1 MNKMKNSIFKTI
13 TILTLI
19 LISGCEDV
27 LDRKPIDKISE
38 EDVWQKESLI
48 QGYILD
54 LYNRFPHFKFERM
67 YHYSDEGTG
76 SGGNSNAVTEG
87 TLSRNN
93 VLSAIEYWDYSYIR
107 SINLFLEKIQS
118 TPLSQELRN
127 QLEGEAKVM
136 RAVAYLELAKRYG
149 GVPLVTTV
157 IDPFQ
162 EISDDLKSR
171 VKEEAIYDF
180 INVELSDAIELL
192 SLTTATTP
200 IARINKWSA
209 LAFQASANLW
219 AASIAKFGTVELDGL
234 VGVPASR
241 ANEFYS
247 KASSAAGEVI
257 NSRKYSLYNVNP
269 DKAKNYQNIFL
280 VEGNSEIMFAF
291 QYNGVEVKHDFDHWI
306 APARFASGQGAR
318 CNPLL
323 ELILQYENK
332 DGTDE
337 DYTQYFNENHL
348 FADGMDIFKRK
359 DPRLFGTVLFQGSWF
374 VNDFI
379 KTYEGIDTGVVANRS
394 KIINNPS
401 LYYQGVT
408 QVGVDSRL
416 VVGDDKTTNSGFLL
430 RKFMDEPSLPL
441 PVGESKVDWPT
452 LRFAELYLT
461 KAEADFQLGD
471 LASAVTAINKVRERA
486 GISLLNESTISMKRI
501 QTEWMAEFAFENK
514 RFWDLRR
521 WRLAQGVLNHQFNGL
536 RTIWH
541 KNSNKYYFLPLLAEP
556 FNRVFRPEHYY
567 NPISASR
574 INNNP
579 LLVQNPLY

>member
-1 MNKMKNSIFKTI
+1 MKKMKNSITKTA
-13 TILTLI
+13 LI
-19 LISGCEDV
+19 LALIIISGCEDV

-48 QGYILD
+48 QGYILE
-54 LYNRFPHFKFERM
+54 LYNRFPHFDFDRL

-76 SGGNSNAVTEG
+76 SSGNSNAVTQG
-87 TLSRNN
+87 TLSRSN
-93 VLSAIEYWDYSYIR
+93 VLSDIEYWDYSYIR
-107 SINLFLEKIQS
+107 SVNLFLEKIQG

-127 QLEGEAKVM
+127 QLEGEATVM
-136 RAVAYLELAKRYG
+136 RAVAYFELAKRYG
-149 GVPLVTTV
+149 GVPLVTSV
-157 IDPFQ
+157 INPYL
-162 EISDDLKSR
+162 EISDELKSR
-171 VKEEAIYDF
+171 VPEEAIYDF
-180 INVELSDAIELL
+180 VDTELTRAAELL
-192 SLTTATTP
+192 SLTTATVPT
-200 IARINKWSA
+200 ARTNKWSA
-209 LAFQASANLW
+209 LAFQARSNLW
-219 AASIAKFGTVELDGL
+219 AASIAKFGTVELNGL
-234 VGVPASR
+234 VGVPAGR
-241 ANEFYS
+241 ANEFYT
-247 KASSAAGEVI
+247 KASNAAELVLSSG
-257 NSRKYSLYNVNP
+257 KYSLYDENS

-280 VEGNSEIMFAF
+280 DEGNSEIIFAME
-291 QYNGVEVKHDFDHWI
+291 YNGVEVKHDFDHWI

-323 ELILQYENK
+323 ELILQYENI
-332 DGTDE
+332 DGTEE

-374 VNDFI
+374 VNDNI
-379 KTYEGIDTGVVANRS
+379 KTYEGIDTGVVANRA

-452 LRFAELYLT
+452 LRLAEVYLT
-461 KAEADFQLGD
+461 KAEADFQLGS
-471 LASAVTAINKVRERA
+471 LADAVTAFNKTRERA
-486 GISLLNESTISMKRI
+486 GISLVDETTISMKKI

-521 WRLAQGVLNHQFNGL
+521 WRIAQGALNHQFNGL

-541 KNSNKYYFLPLLAEP
+541 KHSNRYYFLPLLAEP

-567 NPISASR
+567 NPISVSR